1 VAVESSFSS
10 HKAFFFFFFEMGP
23 VSSAAIGVG
32 ILVLSLSLLARCTHE
47 NPTTTRANAKKAT
60 VDVVV
65 PYDLPVSIPFFF
77 VKWPHPAYI

>member
-1 VAVESSFSS
+1 
-10 HKAFFFFFFEMGP
+10 MGP